1 MKKFKDMTKEEKQ
14 VLSQRVQL
22 YAGTIVVV
30 VAIALFLRWFN
41 TNQITNDG
49 ILPTPR
55 KAVTPI
61 TVTYRAQTDPAWAQD
76 ALGETGYT
84 MEQEGSLFCCLSMLL
99 ENNAGI
105 SVTPAQLNQAFWDA
119 GLYVDGKAVN
129 VAELDTLYPDVSF
142 SAPRD
147 FNGETI
153 TNELRKGRVC
163 MVRVLRGEN
172 VHWLCVV
179 GADEDDFFVLD
190 PAKDDQLRC
199 LAEYEKVYALGIVK

>member
-1 MKKFKDMTKEEKQ
+1 MIKFKVMTKEEKQ
-14 VLSQRVQL
+14 IFSQRVQL
-22 YAGTIVVV
+22 YAGTLVFV

-41 TNQITNDG
+41 TNQISNDG

-55 KAVTPI
+55 KVVEPIAVTFC
-61 TVTYRAQTDPAWAQD
+61 AQTDPAWAQES
-76 ALGETGYT
+76 LGETGYT

-99 ENNAGI
+99 ETNAGI
-105 SVTPAQLNQAFWDA
+105 SVTPAQLNQAFWDN
-119 GLYVDGKAVN
+119 GLYVHGRAVN
-129 VAELDTLYPDVSF
+129 VAKLDTLYPDVSF

-153 TNELRKGRVC
+153 TNELKKGRLC

-179 GADEDDFFVLD
+179 GADEDDFLVLD
-190 PAKDDQLRC
+190 PAGDSSTRR

>member
-1 MKKFKDMTKEEKQ
+1 MKRYKDMTKEEKQ
-14 VLSQRVQL
+14 VFSQRVQL
-22 YAGTIVVV
+22 YAGTLVFV

-179 GADEDDFFVLD
+179 GADEDDFLVLD
-190 PAKDDQLRC
+190 PAGDGSTRR

>member
-1 MKKFKDMTKEEKQ
+1 MKRYKDMTKEEKQ
-14 VLSQRVQL
+14 VFSQRVQL
-22 YAGTIVVV
+22 YAGTLVFV

-61 TVTYRAQTDPAWAQD
+61 AVTYRAQTDPAWAQD
-76 ALGETGYT
+76 ALGEAGYT

-105 SVTPAQLNQAFWDA
+105 TATPAQLNQAFWDA

-129 VAELDTLYPDVSF
+129 ITELGTLYPDVSF

-153 TNELRKGRVC
+153 TNELKKGRVC
-163 MVRVLRGEN
+163 MVRVLHGEN

-179 GADEDDFFVLD
+179 GADEDDFLVLD
-190 PAKDDQLRC
+190 PAGDGQTRR
-199 LAEYEKVYALGIVK
+199 LADYQKVYALGIVK